1 MARAYLVEISISFV
15 EVDSKTAP
23 TCREVLQF
31 VRDED
36 GAEYCCIDDDEE
48 GCTCWNRREII
59 QDPHHWP
66 SSVKA
71 NIFHISNCI
80 EHGIKT

>member
-59 QDPHHWP
+59 QDPHHSMAWFGQG
-66 SSVKA
+66 K
-71 NIFHISNCI
+71 HISYFKL
-80 EHGIKT
+80 HRT